1 MLRNLLLTSLR
12 GFKKNSYY
20 TFVNTLG
27 LGIGMACFILLI
39 HYISFERSYDSF
51 HENKNEVYRIASRK
65 IQNGVEQNPRAQ
77 APVILKGT
85 VLAGVPEVESAF
97 RIHPLD
103 AKKVT
108 LRREVDGEYID
119 QVEHNVYHGE
129 SDFFNV
135 LDFELIKSTGPDL
148 LDRPYT
154 VVLSESMASKLF
166 GDIDPVG
173 KSIRIIEDFD
183 DLYLITG
190 VMKDLPVNTHFNF
203 NLLISFETFRAQHP
217 NWRWTAWDWD
227 YFFTYVKLRQGSNAV
242 EVQEKIQALAN
253 QVGKPQFDSR
263 NYEMQFTLQPLP
275 SIHLNSHLEGEF
287 EVNGEGTY
295 LNYLYGAAFAVLL
308 LAWINFINL
317 SVART
322 MQRAAEVGIRSSFG
336 ANKWHLAAQLVT
348 ESLTLHFIAAFI
360 GITLIVLGMAV
371 LPAWLGISLSADL
384 FDSTVVWKLLFS
396 TWAVGAII
404 TIVYPII
411 LAWRFQPRNVLRGK
425 LESSKYGAG
434 LWRWLVVTQYSL
446 SLILIILTMVVT
458 TQLDYLKERD
468 LGISLSQTLSIYT
481 PNIKDRQ
488 YWNKVDQIRSSV
500 KEIPG
505 VTHMTSH
512 SYLPGEN
519 LRHVELVQREG
530 GDRSEAVI
538 MKYLPVDYEYFS
550 TFDIDLIAGRDFT
563 VGDVNRADTAQLV
576 GDLVL
581 NEAAIRALGFENPEA
596 AVAQPIELLHSF
608 GPVSHVSIRG
618 VVSDFDQLAL
628 DGTKFPMAFVL
639 TREGYWW
646 SDSEFLSFRLES
658 SDYQNLVSKIES
670 VYREEFPEESFQ
682 YFFVDDYFNQAY
694 QSHVSFG
701 NQVAL
706 FSAVATV
713 LALFGL
719 VGISM
724 HTVNK
729 KLKEIAVR
737 KVHGASV
744 SQIFGRLAGQIMVLV
759 VGGFLVA
766 VPLSFWFSRQWL
778 DGFQDRTN
786 IDWLTFAIPLI
797 WVVAV
802 SLIAVFYNTIKAA
815 FTNPVETL
823 RNE

>member
-39 HYISFERSYDSF
+39 HYISFEQSYDSF
-51 HENKNEVYRIASRK
+51 HKNKNEVYRITSRK
-65 IQNGVEQNPRAQ
+65 IQNGVEQNQRAQ
-77 APVILKGT
+77 APVILKET
-85 VLAGVPEVESAF
+85 VLSGVPEVESAF

-108 LRREVDGEYID
+108 LRREIDGEYVD

-129 SDFFNV
+129 SGFFSL
-135 LDFELIKSTGPDL
+135 LDFELIKSMGPDL

-154 VVLSESMASKLF
+154 VVLSESIAKKLF
-166 GDIDPVG
+166 GDVDPVG

-190 VMKDLPVNTHFNF
+190 VMRDLPVNTHFNF

-227 YFFTYVKLRQGSNAV
+227 YFFTYVKLKKGSDPI
-242 EVQEKIQALAN
+242 EVQEKIQVLAN

-263 NYEMQFTLQPLP
+263 NYEMQFVLQSLP

-295 LNYLYGAAFAVLL
+295 LNYLYGAAIAILI
-308 LAWINFINL
+308 LAWINFVNL

-348 ESLTLHFIAAFI
+348 ESLVLHLIAAVI
-360 GITLIVLGMAV
+360 GIALIVFGLAI
-371 LPAWLGISLSADL
+371 LPIWLGINFSDRLL
-384 FDSTVVWKLLFS
+384 DSMVVWQLLFS
-396 TWAVGAII
+396 TWAAGAMI

-411 LAWRFQPRNVLRGK
+411 LAWRFQPKNVLRGK

-434 LWRWLVVTQYSL
+434 LWKWLVVTQYSI

-458 TQLDYLKERD
+458 TQLNYLKERD
-468 LGISLSQTLSIYT
+468 LGISLSQTLSVYT
-481 PNIKDRQ
+481 PNIKDQQ
-488 YWNKVDQIRSSV
+488 YWNKVDQIRSRV

-505 VTHMTSH
+505 VANMTSH

-563 VGDVNRADTAQLV
+563 VGEVSRPDTAQLI
-576 GDLVL
+576 GDLIL
-581 NEAAIRALGFENPEA
+581 NEAAVKALGFENMDA

-608 GPVSHVSIRG
+608 GAVSSMSIRG
-618 VVSDFDQLAL
+618 IVSDFDQLAL
-628 DGTKFPMAFVL
+628 DGTKFPMAFTL
-639 TREGYWW
+639 TREGHWW

-658 SDYQNLVSKIES
+658 TDYQNLVSKIEG
-670 VYREEFPEESFQ
+670 VYREAFPEESFQ
-682 YFFVDDYFNQAY
+682 YFFIDDYFNQAY
-694 QSHVSFG
+694 QSQVSFG

-706 FSAVATV
+706 FSAVATI

-744 SQIFGRLAGQIMVLV
+744 AQIFGRLSGQIIVLV
-759 VGGFLVA
+759 LGGFLIA

-778 DGFQDRTN
+778 DSFQDKTSIN
-786 IDWLTFAIPLI
+786 WVTFTIPLI
-797 WVVAV
+797 WVIAV
-802 SLIAVFYNTIKAA
+802 SLIAVFYNTVKAA
-815 FTNPVETL
+815 FTNPVDSL
-823 RNE
+823 RSE